1 MSNST
6 KKAMRD
12 TDQST
17 RIAKESV
24 FDKQIQLN
32 NTTNGSDLSTDVP
45 AKILN
50 FIGAG
55 EENAVHLD
63 ELMKLTGMGNR
74 ELRKC
79 IETLRRSGA
88 VIISNQNGYFQ
99 PLRPHE
105 VERYVRQETGRA
117 KSIFHTLK
125 AARKWCETAHGD
137 TSSRD
142 TI

>member
-1 MSNST
+1 MSNNT
-6 KKAMRD
+6 KKAMCD

-17 RIAKESV
+17 HIAHKSV
-24 FDKQIQLN
+24 FDKQIQFN
-32 NTTNGSDLSTDVP
+32 NTTNGGDLSTD
-45 AKILN
+45 AHANILN
-50 FIGAG
+50 LIGTG
-55 EENAVHLD
+55 EENAIHLD
-63 ELMKLTGMGNR
+63 ELMNLTGMGNR

-105 VERYVRQETGRA
+105 VERYVKQETGRA
-117 KSIFHTLK
+117 KSIFYTLK

-142 TI
+142 MI